1 MPHSGLS
8 AQAHPLPL
16 LLKLYPASLPP
27 TSKKQKKAA
36 KQESFQQNG
45 YAKNWVKPLR
55 QAQVEREQSIRPS
68 KSGSSRS
75 HTHAAAILA
84 FLPISLPHQ
93 MVWLPKPS
101 KKSSN
106 AEKSISAIGAAVRT
120 DREIVGLYGKPCGTI
135 GGTFRIPSRSNTPS
149 YRQQVRALFRYIS
162 SSRFSCGYFGM
173 HSYIFTSICTA
184 ARGRLL
190 GLCTLSRTA
199 LPHPQLLHS
208 CFARSALSYTRLL
221 STISPCHLNEYGFSI
236 KFSRR
241 FTPTPNEYFHSS
253 GCLLYKYAIWSI
265 SGCPIRCR
273 SRLYPDEKT
282 KNPYKRRKLLSYAK
296 EFPWL

>member
-55 QAQVEREQSIRPS
+55 QAQVEREQSIRHS
-68 KSGSSRS
+68 KSGPSRS
-75 HTHAAAILA
+75 DSHAAAILI
-84 FLPISLPHQ
+84 FLPIFLPHRR
-93 MVWLPKPS
+93 PDYPS
-101 KKSSN
+101 PPRKAAAQKK
-106 AEKSISAIGAAVRT
+106 V
-120 DREIVGLYGKPCGTI
+120 
-135 GGTFRIPSRSNTPS
+135 F
-149 YRQQVRALFRYIS
+149 QQLAP
-162 SSRFSCGYFGM
+162 RF
-173 HSYIFTSICTA
+173 
-184 ARGRLL
+184 
-190 GLCTLSRTA
+190 
-199 LPHPQLLHS
+199 
-208 CFARSALSYTRLL
+208 
-221 STISPCHLNEYGFSI
+221 
-236 KFSRR
+236 KFSRT
-241 FTPTPNEYFHSS
+241 FWPTPNAYFHSS
-253 GCLLYKYAIWSI
+253 TYLSYKYAIWSI

-282 KNPYKRRKLLSYAK
+282 KNPYKQRKLLSYAK